1 METHLFFVDA
11 RPKNSAVAW
20 KHFETMTAPNFRVVL
35 DHTNR
40 HPLKKLETRI
50 RSEKSPVL
58 NLSGE

>member
-1 METHLFFVDA
+1 MENHLFFVDA
-11 RPKNSAVAW
+11 RPKGSSKPW

-35 DHTNR
+35 DHMNR